1 MPTLSNMSMLD
12 WIELM
17 TSDRLDT
24 DTREELGKLKRRA
37 DMLLRN
43 FGYKDKA
50 FIEAE
55 AELAAFIERMNL
67 AGGYD
72 ALA

>member
-1 MPTLSNMSMLD
+1 MVQLSNMSMLD

-17 TSDRLDT
+17 TSDKLDT
-24 DTREELGKLKRRA
+24 DTKEQLGKLKRRA

-43 FGYKDKA
+43 FGYQDQA

-55 AELAAFIERMNL
+55 AELAAFVERMNL
-67 AGGYD
+67 SGGYY

>member
-1 MPTLSNMSMLD
+1 MPTLNNMSMLD

-24 DTREELGKLKRRA
+24 DTREQLGKLKRRA

-43 FGYKDKA
+43 FGYQDQA

-55 AELAAFIERMNL
+55 AELAAFVERMNL

>member
-1 MPTLSNMSMLD
+1 MPTLNNMSMLD

-17 TSDRLDT
+17 TSDKLDT
-24 DTREELGKLKRRA
+24 DTREQLSKLKKRA

-43 FGYKDKA
+43 FGINDAAY
-50 FIEAE
+50 IEAE
-55 AELAAFIERMNL
+55 AELAAFVERMNM

>member
-1 MPTLSNMSMLD
+1 MPTLRNMSMLD

-24 DTREELGKLKRRA
+24 DTRENLGKLKRRA

-43 FGYKDKA
+43 FGYKDA
-50 FIEAE
+50 AYIEAE
-55 AELAAFIERMNL
+55 EELAKFIERMNL

>member
-1 MPTLSNMSMLD
+1 MPTLNNMSMLD

-17 TSDRLDT
+17 TSDKLDT
-24 DTREELGKLKRRA
+24 DTKEQLGKLKRRA

-43 FGYKDKA
+43 FGYQDQA

-55 AELAAFIERMNL
+55 AELAAFVERMNL

>member
-1 MPTLSNMSMLD
+1 MPTLRNMSMLD

-24 DTREELGKLKRRA
+24 DTREQLGKLKRRA

-43 FGYKDKA
+43 FGYKDA
-50 FIEAE
+50 AYIEAE
-55 AELAAFIERMNL
+55 EELAKFVERMNL

>member
-1 MPTLSNMSMLD
+1 MVRISNMSMLD

-17 TSDRLDT
+17 TSDKLDT
-24 DTREELGKLKRRA
+24 DTKEQLGKLKRRA

-43 FGYKDKA
+43 FGYQDKA

-55 AELAAFIERMNL
+55 AELAAFVERMNL

-72 ALA
+72 SLG

>member
-1 MPTLSNMSMLD
+1 MPTLNNMSMLD

-24 DTREELGKLKRRA
+24 DTKEQLGKLKKRA
-37 DMLLRN
+37 DMLRRN
-43 FGYKDKA
+43 FGIDDAAY
-50 FIEAE
+50 IEAE
-55 AELAAFIERMNL
+55 AELAAFVERMNL

>member
-1 MPTLSNMSMLD
+1 MPTLNNMSMLD

-17 TSDRLDT
+17 TSERLGT
-24 DTREELGKLKRRA
+24 DTKEKLGELKKRA
-37 DMLLRN
+37 DMLLHN
-43 FGYKDKA
+43 FGVNDAAY
-50 FIEAE
+50 IEAE
-55 AELAAFIERMNL
+55 AELAAFVERMNL

>member
-43 FGYKDKA
+43 FGYHDKA

-72 ALA
+72 TLA

>member
-1 MPTLSNMSMLD
+1 MPTLRNMSMLD

-24 DTREELGKLKRRA
+24 DTREQLGKLKRRA

-43 FGYKDKA
+43 FGYKDA
-50 FIEAE
+50 AYIEAE
-55 AELAAFIERMNL
+55 EELAAFVERMNL
-67 AGGYD
+67 SGGYD